1 MNYELRR
8 QKLMELL
15 PDYSIA
21 VLYSGVAPYSI
32 GDEKYPF
39 KVERSFHYFT
49 GLTEENMYLV
59 LVKLSEEDSR
69 VLLFIEPYDE
79 TMAKWIGGRILPQ
92 QASEISKIKNV
103 CYVDELEDTLFR
115 YINSYGKLQQFIL
128 CGDLSKQELSQQN
141 KVADLFNKLKG
152 QMPDLSIMNI
162 FHEICS
168 LRMNKDAEEI
178 ALMRQAIAVT
188 KEGIETMM
196 SYAHENIWENEL
208 EAYFDFVLKC
218 HQCDHAFATI
228 CATGKNATV
237 LHYSE
242 NNQYA
247 KTDDLVLC
255 DLGAAYKLYNA
266 DITRTFPVNGKF
278 TERQKQIYDI
288 VLRANKMVE
297 QTARP
302 GLTTKQLNQK
312 VIEFY
317 EVELKK
323 IGLLENGKTVRD
335 YYWHGVS
342 HMIGLET
349 HDISMIDL
357 PLQVGC
363 VISDEPGL
371 YLEEEGIGIRIE
383 DDLLITENGCECLSK
398 DIIKEIADIEQ
409 FMSKYKQ

>member
-92 QASEISKIKNV
+92 HAGEISKIKDIY
-103 CYVDELEDTLFR
+103 YVDELDDTLFR
-115 YINSYGKLQQFIL
+115 YINTYGKLQQFIL
-128 CGDLSKQELSQQN
+128 CGDLSKQELTQQN
-141 KVADLFNKLKG
+141 KVADLFNKLKR

-288 VLRANKMVE
+288 VLRANKMIE